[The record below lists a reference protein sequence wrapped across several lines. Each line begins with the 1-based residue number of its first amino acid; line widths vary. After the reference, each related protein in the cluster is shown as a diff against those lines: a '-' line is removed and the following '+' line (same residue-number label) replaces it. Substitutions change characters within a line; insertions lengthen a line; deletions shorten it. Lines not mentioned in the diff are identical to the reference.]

1 MAPITQDTL
10 TPPKVCVVTKNEEHG
25 KLYMGALRR
34 QFDISLF
41 ADASQAGDEIAQAR
55 PDVILVETEITQ
67 GGRIGWLS
75 PDWARFKGKTPS
87 FVFIAKKGEGFGD

>member
-67 GGRIGWLS
+67 GGRRG
-75 PDWARFKGKTPS
+75 PR
-87 FVFIAKKGEGFGD
+87 IAQLPKAHSAGDELNLVRH